1 MSKKIKKCT
10 TDIYFITSCL
20 QNNIM
25 PNFTHFKTTNNR
37 LRSQPIYKTCRKLLS
52 TTELSNHKSYL
63 YILNKSMK
71 FIRNNKLFEISSD
84 DLNSILHILDHRI
97 LNSFRS
103 ETKYKS
109 VEKLNDLGIYVTLN
123 DPNVNPILVTHR
135 THNKSNDISLS
146 QAVYDLSEKLNNE
159 ELNLL
164 NKGLKYGIQNRNF
177 NHFEV
182 LRSLKN
188 LRKI

>member
-1 MSKKIKKCT
+1 M
-10 TDIYFITSCL
+10 
-20 QNNIM
+20 M
-25 PNFTHFKTTNNR
+25 
-37 LRSQPIYKTCRKLLS
+37 
-52 TTELSNHKSYL
+52 
-63 YILNKSMK
+63 
-71 FIRNNKLFEISSD
+71 
-84 DLNSILHILDHRI
+84 ILDHRI

-177 NHFEV
+177 NHFENLTRFEELAQNLKIEQINIDFKEKKETV
-182 LRSLKN
+182 ASLDSFMQK
-188 LRKI
+188 L